1 MNRDH
6 FGWALVGWFN
16 LLALIVVGVIIAHIN
31 GSAFVLS
38 GQLILGL
45 AVATLVIT
53 SLLLWLMLRRP
64 Y

>member
-1 MNRDH
+1 MKREQL
-6 FGWALVGWFN
+6 GWALVGWFN
-16 LLALIVVGVIIAHIN
+16 LLALIVVGVIIAHVK
-31 GSAFVLS
+31 GYTFVLF

-64 Y
+64 

>member
-1 MNRDH
+1 MNREH
-6 FGWALVGWFN
+6 LGWALVGWFN

-64 Y
+64 

>member
-6 FGWALVGWFN
+6 LGWALVGWFN
-16 LLALIVVGVIIAHIN
+16 LLAFIVVGVIIAHIN